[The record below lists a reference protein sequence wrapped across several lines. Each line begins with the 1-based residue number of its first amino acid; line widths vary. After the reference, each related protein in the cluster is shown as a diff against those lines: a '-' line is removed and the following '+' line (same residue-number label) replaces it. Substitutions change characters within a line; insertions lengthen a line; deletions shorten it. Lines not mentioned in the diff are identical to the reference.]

1 MQYVFQTQA
10 PAGSAAGAVGLYWE
24 FRDPKS
30 GDKVRH
36 MEVFEGGS
44 AAAGRWQS
52 GRVLL
57 GDEDVCGFTIT
68 EVGVYHHCNTPKVS
82 ADEIEDENGEGQE
95 VWLGELMITTLDD
108 DDDHHHGDE
117 PPTKIT
123 GVVFHPATDGEKA
136 KITWNLYPSIASDA
150 VVAKRAKAGM
160 WSEQTKDYAY
170 FIVSKDSKWMGL
182 AHASEFLVLEDD
194 RSGGD
199 GGDFGKGW
207 RVTGVTWEGVAFESD
222 KPQSV

>member
-1 MQYVFQTQA
+1 
-10 PAGSAAGAVGLYWE
+10 
-24 FRDPKS
+24 
-30 GDKVRH
+30 
-36 MEVFEGGS
+36 MEAFEAS
-44 AAAGRWQS
+44 STAAGRWQS
-52 GRVLL
+52 SRVLL

-68 EVGVYHHCNTPKVS
+68 EVGVYHHCNIPKVS
-82 ADEIEDENGEGQE
+82 APAPRGGDETGDEDGEDQE
-95 VWLGELMITTLDD
+95 VWLGELMITALDGDGNDD
-108 DDDHHHGDE
+108 DDDDRRHGDE

-123 GVVFHPATDGEKA
+123 GVVFHPATDGVKA

-170 FIVSKDSKWMGL
+170 FIVFKDSKWMGL
-182 AHASEFLVLEDD
+182 AHASEYLVLEDG

-199 GGDFGKGW
+199 GGGDLGKGW

-222 KPQSV
+222 KPRSI